1 MGDRYEKR
9 YPSSYLL
16 QDLYRFLSKRA
27 ILGSMTHDLLTR
39 AVEDV
44 VPRDLAE
51 KKLKS
56 GKPIR
61 IYWGIDPTGSKL
73 HLGHS
78 VPLRKFKA
86 FADAE
91 HEVIFLIGSFTAMIG
106 DPSGQDSMREPLT
119 KKKVEENFK
128 TYKKQ
133 AAKILD
139 FKKVKVVYNHTWLEK
154 LKFDEIVKLASNV
167 TVQQMIQRDMFK
179 NRIKKANPIGL
190 HEFLYPIMVGYDS
203 VMLDVDCEMGGS
215 DQYFNM
221 LCGKTLQKAFG
232 RREKFVLTTKLLLGS
247 DGRKMSKT
255 YGNCIYLDDEPA
267 DMYGKV
273 MSVNDEL
280 METYFECC
288 TDVPMD
294 EVKKILKGNP
304 RDAKARLATEIV
316 TLYHGEKSAI
326 KASEGFD
333 KVFRGKEV
341 PDDIEVANVKKGKLL
356 IEVLVE
362 NGLFSSKS
370 EARRV
375 VEQGGVKIDDITVT
389 SAEAKAKEGICKVG
403 KRKFLKIQ
411 IT

>member
-1 MGDRYEKR
+1 MPK
-9 YPSSYLL
+9 S
-16 QDLYRFLSKRA
+16 
-27 ILGSMTHDLLTR
+27 DLLTR

-56 GKPIR
+56 KKPIR

-86 FADAE
+86 FADAG

-154 LKFDEIVKLASNV
+154 LTFEEVLHLAKHF
-167 TVQQMIQRDMFK
+167 TVQQMNQRDMFK
-179 NRIKKANPIGL
+179 RRLKEDHDISL
-190 HEFLYPIMVGYDS
+190 VEFLYPIMVGYDS
-203 VMLDVDCEMGGS
+203 VILDVDCEMGGN
-215 DQYFNM
+215 DQFFNM
-221 LCGKTLQKAFG
+221 LCGRKLQKAFKK
-232 RREKFVLTTKLLLGS
+232 REKFVLTTKLLLGN

-267 DMYGKV
+267 DMFGKV
-273 MSVNDEL
+273 MSVNDDQ
-280 METYFECC
+280 MESYFECC
-288 TDVPMD
+288 TDTAMD

-304 RDAKARLATEIV
+304 RNAKARLAREIV
-316 TLYHGEKSAI
+316 TLYHGEKAAT
-326 KASEGFD
+326 KAAEDFD
-333 KVFRGKEV
+333 KVFKKKEL
-341 PDDIEVANVKKGKLL
+341 PDDIPEVKVKKGTPLVD
-356 IEVLVE
+356 VLAE
-362 NGLFSSKS
+362 NGLVVSKS

-375 VEQGGVKIDDITVT
+375 IEQGGVKINDKVVT
-389 SAEAKAKEGICKVG
+389 SAESRAEEGICKVG
-403 KRKFLKIQ
+403 KRKFLRIR